1 MNNCLICPLCRNVRH
16 VCCVCSFVRCSDNL
30 SAVWLTGWLFGWFGW
45 LDVWNFCQ
53 YLEHIKLNTQHMH
66 IQSTPFTFTAAIEMQ
81 TTGKYLKRIFRKE
94 WCVLNVCTKHNACRV
109 VYASL
114 SSRWVNEG
122 THTHTRTNNRS
133 NYVSEIDTHRENTNY
148 MCIYEGYGCDIFVY
162 RTRDTDNWDM
172 YRILFLCFL
181 LLFGLYNCRIDKH
194 TNDS

>member
-1 MNNCLICPLCRNVRH
+1 MPKCSACVLCVFVRSLFRQFVGCLTDWLVIWLVWLVGCLKLLS
-16 VCCVCSFVRCSDNL
+16 VCSK
-30 SAVWLTGWLFGWFGW
+30 
-45 LDVWNFCQ
+45 
-53 YLEHIKLNTQHMH
+53 HIKLNTQHMH
-66 IQSTPFTFTAAIEMQ
+66 MQSTPFTFTAAIEMQ